1 MNLDLAVRFVR
12 ANGGELQRARLDS
25 ILHQHPAPTGVI
37 ASLLKFQLADGSFTQ
52 PRPANLAGS
61 INETLNALWRMEELG
76 LLRSVAS
83 ELACHYLI
91 SRQNKD
97 GSWQEDPGNATPL
110 QSYTQDPLFGCYL
123 SAYSAYYLA
132 LSGFGKALVLEK
144 AARYLAAIQVPAG
157 NFAGFL
163 HTTWLACSALML
175 INGRS
180 DKRAKK
186 GLLYLKNLEFED
198 WESSQVAWAISCL
211 GNAGIT
217 EKHPFISKG
226 LDELEARQLE
236 DGSWISEDGE
246 GYEVEAT
253 LAAIKAWQFFR
264 RGETG

>member
-1 MNLDLAVRFVR
+1 MNLDLAARFVR
-12 ANGGELQRARLDS
+12 SNGGELQRARLDY
-25 ILHQHPAPTGVI
+25 ILHQNPAPPGEI
-37 ASLLKFQLADGSFTQ
+37 AILLKFQLADGSFTR

-123 SAYSAYYLA
+123 SAYSAYYLV
-132 LSGFGKALVLEK
+132 LSGFGTAPVFEK
-144 AARYLAAIQVPAG
+144 AARYLAGIQEPAG

-175 INGRS
+175 INGYN

-186 GLLYLKNLEFED
+186 GLLYLKNLGFED
-198 WESSQVAWAISCL
+198 WESSQVAWALSCL

-217 EKHPFISKG
+217 EKHPFITNG
-226 LDELEARQLE
+226 LEELEARQLE
-236 DGSWISEDGE
+236 DGSWSSEDGE
-246 GYEVEAT
+246 GFEVEAT
-253 LAAIKAWQFFR
+253 LAAIKAWVFFR
-264 RGETG
+264 GGKNK